1 MELQQTSYLSSWFLI
16 VMESFGK
23 KCHLPCL
30 WGNLKHTQMSKH
42 ILVVLITFW
51 INLLESRIIGSHL
64 GAHILC
70 FREKKSSL
78 IQDSRQLSSI
88 LSIFSGNSSNA
99 SEFTF
104 YFLPLQI
111 DRANAWY
118 KWTLNYFEK
127 AALTPT
133 VFSQLTINTVKEY
146 QFYCS
151 EILRMISKVS

>member
-16 VMESFGK
+16 EMESFGK

-51 INLLESRIIGSHL
+51 INLLESRITGSHL

-99 SEFTF
+99 SEFTSF
-104 YFLPLQI
+104 
-111 DRANAWY
+111 
-118 KWTLNYFEK
+118 T
-127 AALTPT
+127 
-133 VFSQLTINTVKEY
+133 FSLCRSIEQMHDT
-146 QFYCS
+146 S
-151 EILRMISKVS
+151 EHSTILRKLHWLL